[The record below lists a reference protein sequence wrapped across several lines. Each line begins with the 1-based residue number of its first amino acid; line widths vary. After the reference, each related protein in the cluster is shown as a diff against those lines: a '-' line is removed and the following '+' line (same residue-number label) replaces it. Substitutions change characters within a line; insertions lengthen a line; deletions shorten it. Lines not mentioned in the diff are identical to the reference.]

1 MWQRLGSGK
10 AARPGVQSMMWFL
23 LLGMVCM
30 LPGLPAFAGPHDT
43 GNHPLDT
50 VRQKFAAFDK
60 HDVASIRSLYAQ
72 DAILHSPDHPRLA
85 DSVSIAKTYRSL
97 FALIPDAK
105 DVVKS
110 LDVSGNKVFSQYV
123 LTGHLKGAIDKP
135 IKVSILSV
143 YTVRNN
149 HIVLDDTY
157 YDRKAG

>member
-1 MWQRLGSGK
+1 MRQRLGSGNVS
-10 AARPGVQSMMWFL
+10 RLGVRSMMWIL
-23 LLGMVCM
+23 LFNIACM
-30 LPGLPAFAGPHDT
+30 LPSVSAFAVPHFT

-50 VRQKFAAFDK
+50 VRRKFAAFDR
-60 HDVASIRSLYAQ
+60 HDVATIRTIYAQ
-72 DAILHSPDHPRLA
+72 DAVLHSPDHPDLTGN
-85 DSVSIAKTYRSL
+85 VPIAETYRSL
-97 FALIPDAK
+97 FALVPDAK

-123 LTGHLKGAIDKP
+123 LTGHLQGVAGKP
-135 IKVSILSV
+135 IKVSIMSV